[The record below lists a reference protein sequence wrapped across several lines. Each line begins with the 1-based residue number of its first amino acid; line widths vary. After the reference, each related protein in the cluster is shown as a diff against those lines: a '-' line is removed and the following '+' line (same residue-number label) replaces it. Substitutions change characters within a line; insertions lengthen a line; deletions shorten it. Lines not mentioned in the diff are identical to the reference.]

1 MKAIILAA
9 GLGTRLKPLT
19 DTMPKALVK
28 VWGKPMLQK
37 WLESLYVYGVR
48 EVAVNVH
55 HFGEQVIEFIDSLQM
70 PDMTIHISDERD
82 MLLDT
87 GGGVRKAAKLFGD
100 NDEPVLVCNVD
111 IMTNADLKWQY
122 GYHLRAGN
130 DATLLVSRRESSRYL
145 VFETDKYMLRG
156 WTNKKTG
163 QIKPEG
169 FSYDLENYV
178 EAAFSGIHVIGSD
191 MLRYMDEHYPEKFSI
206 IDFYIDVCR
215 KFNIQATRQEGSS
228 ILDIGKL
235 EVLKRINGEE

>member
-37 WLESLYVYGVR
+37 WLESLYVNGFR

-70 PDMTIHISDERD
+70 AEMTIHISDERD
-82 MLLDT
+82 RLLDT
-87 GGGVRKAAKLFGD
+87 GGGIRKAAKLFKD

-122 GYHLRAGN
+122 EYHLKSGN
-130 DATLLVSRRESSRYL
+130 DATLLVSQRESSRYL
-145 VFETDKYMLRG
+145 VFETEKYMLRG

-163 QIKPEG
+163 ETKPEG
-169 FSYDLENYV
+169 FSYDLESYV
-178 EAAFSGIHVIGSD
+178 EAAFSGIHVIGPE

-215 KFNIQATRQEGSS
+215 KFNIQAKIQEGSS
-228 ILDIGKL
+228 ILDVGKL
-235 EVLKRINGEE
+235 EVLKRINAV

>member
-28 VWGKPMLQK
+28 VCGKPMLQK
-37 WLESLYVYGVR
+37 WLESLYVNGFR

-70 PDMTIHISDERD
+70 AEMTIHISDERD

-87 GGGVRKAAKLFGD
+87 GGGIRKAAKLFKD

-122 GYHLRAGN
+122 EYHLKSGN

-145 VFETDKYMLRG
+145 VFETDKNMLRG
-156 WTNKKTG
+156 WTNKKTEET
-163 QIKPEG
+163 KPEG
-169 FSYDLENYV
+169 FSYDLESYV
-178 EAAFSGIHVIGSD
+178 EAAFSGIHVIGPE

-215 KFNIQATRQEGSS
+215 KFNIQAKIQEGSA
-228 ILDIGKL
+228 ILDVGKL
-235 EVLKRINGEE
+235 EVLKRINAV